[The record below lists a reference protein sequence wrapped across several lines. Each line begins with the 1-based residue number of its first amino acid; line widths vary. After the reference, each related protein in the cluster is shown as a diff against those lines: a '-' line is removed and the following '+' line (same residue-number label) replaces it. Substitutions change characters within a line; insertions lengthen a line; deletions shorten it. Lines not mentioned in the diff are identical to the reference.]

1 MQQQTAYSN
10 TILFTQGKPQ
20 AETLNLSCNASQ
32 IEMIDTP
39 IEDEIN
45 DPPPIAKMYA
55 LSYMYLG
62 TFAFI
67 GCLVVGILVS
77 LVTPRDKELKPE
89 TIRNVFSFTSPRFQS
104 FITCGV
110 HPESYEDSNH
120 DREKD
125 FKRES
130 KVNPVFNEEDSETT
144 SEL

>member
-1 MQQQTAYSN
+1 MTNFIFS
-10 TILFTQGKPQ
+10 
-20 AETLNLSCNASQ
+20 SCNASQ
-32 IEMIDTP
+32 IEIIDIPT
-39 IEDEIN
+39 EDDI

-67 GCLVVGILVS
+67 GCLVVAIVVS
-77 LVTPRDKELKPE
+77 LVTPRDKNLKPE
-89 TIRNVFSFTSPRFQS
+89 TIRNVFSFASPRFQS

-110 HPESYEDSNH
+110 HPASYEDDPVN
-120 DREKD
+120 D

-130 KVNPVFNEEDSETT
+130 KINPVFNEDDSETT

>member
-1 MQQQTAYSN
+1 MTNFIFS
-10 TILFTQGKPQ
+10 
-20 AETLNLSCNASQ
+20 SCNASQ
-32 IEMIDTP
+32 IEIIDIPT
-39 IEDEIN
+39 EDDI

-67 GCLVVGILVS
+67 GCLVVAIVVS
-77 LVTPRDKELKPE
+77 LVTPRGKNLKPE
-89 TIRNVFSFTSPRFQS
+89 TIRNVFSFASPRFQS

-110 HPESYEDSNH
+110 HPASYEDDPVN
-120 DREKD
+120 D

-130 KVNPVFNEEDSETT
+130 KVNPVFNEDDSETT

>member
-1 MQQQTAYSN
+1 
-10 TILFTQGKPQ
+10 
-20 AETLNLSCNASQ
+20 
-32 IEMIDTP
+32 MIDIP
-39 IEDEIN
+39 IEDEMN

-110 HPESYEDSNH
+110 HPESYED
-120 DREKD
+120 DREND

-130 KVNPVFNEEDSETT
+130 KVNPVFDEEDSETT

>member
-1 MQQQTAYSN
+1 
-10 TILFTQGKPQ
+10 
-20 AETLNLSCNASQ
+20 
-32 IEMIDTP
+32 MIDIP
-39 IEDEIN
+39 VEDEI

-77 LVTPRDKELKPE
+77 LVTPRDKDLKPE
-89 TIRNVFSFTSPRFQS
+89 TIRNVFSFASPRFQS

-110 HPESYEDSNH
+110 HPETYED
-120 DREKD
+120 DRD
-125 FKRES
+125 SHMKRES
-130 KVNPVFNEEDSETT
+130 KVNPVFNEDDSETT